1 MSGIKF
7 NSCRWKNFLSTGN
20 NFIEITLNDSPSTL
34 IIGENGAGKSTVLDA
49 LTFSLFGRAFRNVNK
64 PQLVNSINN
73 NDCVVEV
80 DFTIGTK
87 NYLVRRGIKP
97 AFFEIYI
104 NNKIID
110 QSANLRDY
118 QELLEKQILKLNYK
132 SFTQIVVLGSSSF
145 IPFMQLK
152 AADRRIIIED
162 LLDIQIFSI
171 MSLLLKNRTIKNKD
185 ELSKLNSALELYENN
200 IKVYNTI
207 LEDLK
212 TDKSIRIKE
221 NLKDIEEHE
230 NQLEINKNEVE
241 TLLETN
247 QTLSESISDKSII
260 QEKVN
265 SLFDYEK
272 SIKKNIQKQ
281 FQNIEFYENNVECGT
296 CHQPLEIEF
305 RNSKVRES
313 QNREQEYTNALLKLT
328 QEIEQ
333 REERLEEIEK
343 VNNNILSNQ
352 SDISKHQNSIQ
363 AIIKYVEKVT
373 KQNLE
378 IENKTEDIENKKK
391 NIKELKNN
399 LQNTNTEK
407 NILIEERYLHELA
420 SMMLKDSG
428 IKTRIIKQYLP
439 IMNKLINKY
448 LSQLDFFASFNLDEN
463 FNEIIKSRYRD
474 EFTYSSFSEGEKIRI
489 DLALLFT
496 WRSIAKLKNSANT
509 NLLILDEVFD
519 SSLDSDG
526 TEDFLKIL
534 NSLSRDI
541 NVFIISHKGDVLN
554 DKFTNVIKFEKQ
566 KNFSRINNG

>member
-1 MSGIKF
+1 
-7 NSCRWKNFLSTGN
+7 
-20 NFIEITLNDSPSTL
+20 
-34 IIGENGAGKSTVLDA
+34 
-49 LTFSLFGRAFRNVNK
+49 
-64 PQLVNSINN
+64 
-73 NDCVVEV
+73 
-80 DFTIGTK
+80 
-87 NYLVRRGIKP
+87 LVRRGIKP
-97 AFFEIYI
+97 AIFEIYI
-104 NNKIID
+104 DDTIIN

-152 AADRRIIIED
+152 AADRRVIIED

-171 MSLLLKNRTIKNKD
+171 MSLILKNRTIKNKD
-185 ELSKLNSALELYENN
+185 ELSKINLAVESYESN

-207 LEDLK
+207 IEDLK
-212 TDKSIRIKE
+212 TDKGIRIKD
-221 NLKDIEEHE
+221 NLKDIKEHE
-230 NQLEINKNEVE
+230 KQLEINRNEVE

-247 QTLSESISDKSII
+247 QTLSESISDKSVV
-260 QEKVN
+260 QEKVD
-265 SLFDYEK
+265 SLFDYKK

-281 FQNIEFYENNVECGT
+281 FQKIEFYENNDECDT
-296 CHQPLEIEF
+296 CHQSLETEF
-305 RNSKVRES
+305 RNSKVQES
-313 QNREQEYTNALLKLT
+313 QDKKQEYSNALLKLT
-328 QEIEQ
+328 QEVEQ
-333 REERLEEIEK
+333 REKRLEEIEK
-343 VNNNILSNQ
+343 VNDSILSNQ
-352 SDISKHQNSIQ
+352 SDINKYQNSIQ

-378 IENKTEDIENKKK
+378 IEGKTEDIESKKK
-391 NIKELKNN
+391 NIKEFKDN
-399 LQNTNTEK
+399 LQTINTEK
-407 NILIEERYLHELA
+407 NILIEDKHLYELA

-448 LSQLDFFASFNLDEN
+448 LAQLDFFASFNLDEN

-496 WRSIAKLKNSANT
+496 WRAIAKLKNSANT

-534 NSLSRDI
+534 NTLSRDI
-541 NVFIISHKGDVLN
+541 NVFIISHRGDVLN
-554 DKFTNVIKFEKQ
+554 DKFNSIIKFSKV